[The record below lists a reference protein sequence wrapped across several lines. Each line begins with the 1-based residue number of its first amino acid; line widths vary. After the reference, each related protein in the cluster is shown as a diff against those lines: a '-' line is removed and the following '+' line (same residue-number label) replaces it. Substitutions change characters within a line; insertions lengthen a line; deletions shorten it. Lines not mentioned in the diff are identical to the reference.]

1 MYTSVILNKG
11 LKMGPLEGIKVLDL
25 SLYGPGRYCSMIL
38 ADLGAEVITV
48 EIPRST
54 GKMFGMMTSDTEA
67 HYIGL
72 NRNKKS
78 IALNIK
84 KDEGKEIFYRLAEK
98 VDVILETN
106 RPGTL
111 KRRGMDYET
120 VSKLNSRIIC
130 CSITGYGQ
138 NGPYARRPGHD
149 INFVA
154 MAGILGLSGSKN
166 GPPSYIVSPMIAD
179 VLGGT
184 NQAVIA
190 IVAALFARD
199 RTGRGQY
206 IDVSSTDGAVF
217 YHWVHAPQFFRDG
230 ISPERAESPT
240 GSDVAWMN
248 IYKAKDGKY
257 FTIGCFEPWL
267 WANLCKLV
275 GREDLVPKHFGSFE
289 EQQESYQALSEVFA
303 TKDRDDWLKSL
314 DEADVCVAPVYNFE
328 EMFADPHYKDHK
340 IVVEMEH
347 PKLGKVKLL
356 NTPFKLSDTPA
367 AVRTRPP
374 LWAEHTREVLSD
386 LLGYSKKKIDRLL
399 KEEVIE

>member
-1 MYTSVILNKG
+1 MYTNLILNKG

-84 KDEGKEIFYRLAEK
+84 KDEGKHIFYRLAEK

-120 VSKLNSRIIC
+120 VSKLNPRIIC

-138 NGPYARRPGHD
+138 TGPYARRPGHD

-154 MAGILGLSGSKN
+154 MAGILGLSGSRN

-179 VLGGT
+179 VL
-184 NQAVIA
+184 
-190 IVAALFARD
+190 
-199 RTGRGQY
+199 
-206 IDVSSTDGAVF
+206 
-217 YHWVHAPQFFRDG
+217 
-230 ISPERAESPT
+230 
-240 GSDVAWMN
+240 
-248 IYKAKDGKY
+248 
-257 FTIGCFEPWL
+257 
-267 WANLCKLV
+267 
-275 GREDLVPKHFGSFE
+275 
-289 EQQESYQALSEVFA
+289 
-303 TKDRDDWLKSL
+303 
-314 DEADVCVAPVYNFE
+314 
-328 EMFADPHYKDHK
+328 
-340 IVVEMEH
+340 
-347 PKLGKVKLL
+347 
-356 NTPFKLSDTPA
+356 
-367 AVRTRPP
+367 
-374 LWAEHTREVLSD
+374 
-386 LLGYSKKKIDRLL
+386 
-399 KEEVIE
+399 